1 MTEPL
6 QRRPSPPGIRIGP
19 AAAGTMVCVMVLATI
34 AQLFLLFPISALGLV
49 LAIAILM
56 LVPGNPRIE
65 PGSRFA
71 SCLFAVG
78 GFLLN
83 GALLIAI

>member
-1 MTEPL
+1 
-6 QRRPSPPGIRIGP
+6 
-19 AAAGTMVCVMVLATI
+19 MVCLMVLATI

-71 SCLFAVG
+71 PCLLAVG
-78 GFLLN
+78 GFLLS